1 MDRTVRVER
10 GRGGFM
16 PEFSSTGITRS
27 DPARQ
32 SGWENGVLIRKKSWH
47 FLILMNRPERQR
59 IGVLQRS
66 DSVWEGGGLAKN
78 KQRTGNEEHCWTQ
91 WTTEDRKQS
100 VR

>member
-1 MDRTVRVER
+1 MVTNFLKTNGQDSEGGTGE
-10 GRGGFM
+10 GGFM

-66 DSVWEGGGLAKN
+66 DSVWEGGG
-78 KQRTGNEEHCWTQ
+78 G
-91 WTTEDRKQS
+91 
-100 VR
+100 